1 MIHSLPLKELR
12 VFLDRI
18 IPDNYTPTICLVYDF
33 VRVDF
38 IDSSEEDKR

>member
-18 IPDNYTPTICLVYDF
+18 ILDNYTPAICLVYDS

-38 IDSSEEDKR
+38 IASSEEDKR